1 MTRVVRPA
9 AWWREVDRRIR
20 VAVALDA
27 SMSTAYEHMPTCA
40 CTTCESVAAR
50 LGELIERV
58 EAEVRQDL
66 VCEQP

>member
-9 AWWREVDRRIR
+9 TWWREVDRRIR

-27 SMSTAYEHMPTCA
+27 PLATAYEHQPLCP
-40 CTTCESVAAR
+40 CTNCEAVAAR

-66 VCEQP
+66 ACETP